1 MSLTSPSDMFE
12 KRRLEVDEQKVRI
25 VQAVKGLMLFD
36 DEYLYKTYFG
46 MTDSEVDEMKERMKK
61 QFEEQPQEDP
71 MGMGGEGMPPM
82 DGLDDGTDPG
92 VEEAGEEELDADQA
106 PPGTTSIGKP
116 GNVKS

>member
-1 MSLTSPSDMFE
+1 MFE

-46 MTDSEVDEMKERMKK
+46 FTDAEVDEMKERMKT
-61 QFEEQPQEDP
+61 QAEEHGADP
-71 MGMGGEGMPPM
+71 S
-82 DGLDDGTDPG
+82 D
-92 VEEAGEEELDADQA
+92 EEAGEEELDADSASGQA
-106 PPGTTSIGKP
+106 PEGTTKIGKP